1 MPNTPGEANFLT
13 DEERI
18 VVLHRM
24 KMDAHGATD
33 VENVNEEHFD
43 WHWVKIAA
51 TSPQTYF
58 CSLAWFFLLV
68 PLYVSFI
75 YHSCEAARSHM
86 LISLYHLQSFSLFLP
101 TIIKTLGYTS
111 TTAQLYTV
119 PPNMVSFVLVLITST
134 MSDKIKSRGP
144 IMAAGCVLAMGGY
157 IMLLAAKSSSVR
169 YGGTFLVAAGV
180 YPGSPMVMASW
191 KIYIPILITL
201 YTNEIKGWLSNNLAP
216 HYVRATGLGILI
228 AFANCAAFI
237 ATFIYLEQNA

>member
-1 MPNTPGEANFLT
+1 
-13 DEERI
+13 
-18 VVLHRM
+18 M

-86 LISLYHLQSFSLFLP
+86 LISLYLLQSFSLFLP

-237 ATFIYLEQNA
+237 ATFIYLEKNA